1 LDDDFEP
8 LYSLNITYSHEHVV
22 GLGNKI
28 KPSAVS
34 HPPDL
39 YTNPMPT
46 LRGNETWAF
55 VLTDPDAL
63 SRENPSKAEMCHW
76 IVTFTI
82 DTDEDLPVIHL
93 PMNLELPGDL
103 AKHPNTADVT
113 PVELMTYY
121 PPAPPPKTGYH
132 RYVFVL
138 LAPASGKDTPY
149 PSKPKERP
157 HWGYGKVRKGVRD
170 WAKDNYLTPVA
181 ANFFYAKN
189 KKQ

>member
-1 LDDDFEP
+1 
-8 LYSLNITYSHEHVV
+8 
-22 GLGNKI
+22 
-28 KPSAVS
+28 
-34 HPPDL
+34 
-39 YTNPMPT
+39 
-46 LRGNETWAF
+46 
-55 VLTDPDAL
+55 
-63 SRENPSKAEMCHW
+63 MCHW

-82 DTDEDLPVIHL
+82 GADDDIPVIHL
-93 PMNLELPGDL
+93 PMDFELPAGSIKDRNAANL
-103 AKHPNTADVT
+103 K

-149 PSKPKERP
+149 PTKPKERP

-170 WAKDNYLTPVA
+170 WAKDNDLTPVA
-181 ANFFYAKN
+181 ASFFYAKN